1 LAKGALPGSGE
12 TIYGDVRNLS
22 EKIEHDSIQLL
33 FTSPPYLKVI
43 KYGLYNWIRLWFLMP
58 DGSHKKVDEI
68 LDDTHALEKY
78 LEFMKETLSA
88 TLPLLDR
95 QRGISCWAIGDVKE
109 LNLAWAVW
117 FHAGQHIEVQTDKGE
132 KLRYKLIAI
141 VEDKIPEN
149 QKVTKMWKTLIH
161 HLVYVNEKGEIVEK
175 VGSWESEKDA
185 KNIMKDAKK
194 KEGLNLEIHTEIT
207 NDKSGK
213 ATPVDRILIIAPES
227 SHPTPFLSAEE
238 MKWDPF
244 FTPKEVTL
252 DDFIR
257 N

>member
-1 LAKGALPGSGE
+1 ML
-12 TIYGDVRNLS
+12 
-22 EKIEHDSIQLL
+22 
-33 FTSPPYLKVI
+33 
-43 KYGLYNWIRLWFLMP
+43 
-58 DGSHKKVDEI
+58 
-68 LDDTHALEKY
+68 
-78 LEFMKETLSA
+78 
-88 TLPLLDR
+88 
-95 QRGISCWAIGDVKE
+95 
-109 LNLAWAVW
+109 
-117 FHAGQHIEVQTDKGE
+117 
-132 KLRYKLIAI
+132 
-141 VEDKIPEN
+141 
-149 QKVTKMWKTLIH
+149 KTLIH